1 MEMAE
6 VEPVPLRDVKVLNF
20 SKKLS
25 SSTEMSIF
33 YIVYFMTTVMIL
45 PVYGFLRFF
54 APRCRTINEDAIQSR
69 IFEKNS

>member
-6 VEPVPLRDVKVLNF
+6 VEPVPLRDVTVLNF
-20 SKKLS
+20 SRKLS

-33 YIVYFMTTVMIL
+33 YILYFMTTVMVL

-54 APRCRTINEDAIQSR
+54 AERCRTIKDDELQSR
-69 IFEKNS
+69 IFEKKI